1 MTYKVEL
8 LSGISNGWI
17 LDHVTPNMAQCDIP
31 RDVCL
36 VLGRAMLWRIFD
48 RSGEGLVPSAHRVR
62 IMARYE
68 DLGADNHLEPGTNPV
83 KKVPVVVNGYDAEV
97 LMDEIVVGDNGDNDE
112 GPSVVLQR
120 MGLRHQEIGLLA
132 SQVTHLR
139 RELLDSQLEHERQMQ
154 VSCSVLF
161 WFTSLNHN

>member
-8 LSGISNGWI
+8 LSGISDGWI
-17 LDHVTPNMAQCDIP
+17 LDHVTPNMARCGIP

-48 RSGEGLVPSAHRVR
+48 RSGEDLVPSAQRMR

-97 LMDEIVVGDNGDNDE
+97 LMDEIVVGDDGDNDE

-120 MGLRHQEIGLLA
+120 MGLRHQEIRLLA

-139 RELLDSQLEHERQMQ
+139 RELLDSRVEHERQMQ
-154 VSCSVLF
+154 VSCGVLF
-161 WFTSLNHN
+161 CFTYLNDN